1 MNDLKF
7 PRNYKI
13 TEIGFKRT
21 GKLNNAL
28 TMEEIDNFLE
38 KLPPQRKSQALIYIW
53 IISDIHGTGNLK
65 IQALLNQRMA
75 TSQFIL

>member
-1 MNDLKF
+1 
-7 PRNYKI
+7 
-13 TEIGFKRT
+13 
-21 GKLNNAL
+21 
-28 TMEEIDNFLE
+28 MEEIDNFLE
-38 KLPPQRKSQALIYIW
+38 KLPPQRKSQALIYFW